1 MFDAK
6 HTETIYAIRALRDIA
21 NEQTRPLV
29 LWIGAGASRWC
40 GDPGGGELADLS
52 IVGFSGRKSHMAA
65 TSPAFKFPVGIL
77 VFVLEITSSLKKCS
91 TVY

>member
-29 LWIGAGASRWC
+29 LWIGAGASRWY
-40 GDPGGGELADLS
+40 PGWGELADLS
-52 IVGFSGRKSHMAA
+52 IVAFSRRKSHMAA
-65 TSPAFKFPVGIL
+65 TSSAFKFPVGIL
-77 VFVLEITSSLKKCS
+77 IFVLEIMSSLEKCS
-91 TVY
+91 SVH